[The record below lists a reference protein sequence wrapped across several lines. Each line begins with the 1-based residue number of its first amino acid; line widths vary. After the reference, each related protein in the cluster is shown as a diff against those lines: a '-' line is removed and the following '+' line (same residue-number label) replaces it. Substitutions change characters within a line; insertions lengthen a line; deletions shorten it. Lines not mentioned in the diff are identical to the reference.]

1 MILAIRRRNALQHR
15 VVDEAASGGGQCNRL
30 RRETTQRQDI
40 VIILNKDSAAN
51 IEVKLDFDLVSGAV
65 ETEMLNA
72 PALNRREAHI
82 TTVNEERFAQAGQV
96 VRCCSP
102 CEWIAPD
109 GELSCEHVP
118 FIGGS
123 V

>member
-1 MILAIRRRNALQHR
+1 M
-15 VVDEAASGGGQCNRL
+15 
-30 RRETTQRQDI
+30 
-40 VIILNKDSAAN
+40 IILNKDSAAN
-51 IEVKLDFDLVSGAV
+51 IEVELDFDLVSGAV

-102 CEWIAPD
+102 CEWITRD
-109 GELSCEHVP
+109 DDLSCWQVP
-118 FIGGS
+118 FIGGL